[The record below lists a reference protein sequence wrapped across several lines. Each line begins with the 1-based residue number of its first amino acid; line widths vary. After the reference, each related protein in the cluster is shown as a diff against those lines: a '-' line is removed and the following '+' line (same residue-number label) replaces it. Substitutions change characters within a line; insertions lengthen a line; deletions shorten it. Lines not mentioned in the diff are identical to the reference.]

1 MQVDGKRL
9 RRRLAELEQRD
20 RERERRRTRALCDL
34 VIQWSDADPEIAAT
48 MDRYS
53 ELVDAQSDPPAGWP
67 PDRAT
72 RELLARVAAE
82 HSFDR
87 AEYEEMRA
95 EFWKIIQASDAPET
109 RAAHAIFVRAKREIL
124 ARERL

>member
-1 MQVDGKRL
+1 MQSERYRL

-20 RERERRRTRALCDL
+20 RERERRRTQSLCNL
-34 VIQWSDADPEIAAT
+34 VIQWSDADPAIAAV

-53 ELVDAQSDPPAGWP
+53 ERVDAQSDPPSDWP

-87 AEYEEMRA
+87 VEAEEMRA

-109 RAAHAIFVRAKREIL
+109 RAALAIFARAKREIL

>member
-1 MQVDGKRL
+1 M
-9 RRRLAELEQRD
+9 
-20 RERERRRTRALCDL
+20 
-34 VIQWSDADPEIAAT
+34 IQWSDSDPAIAAI

-53 ELVDAQSDPPAGWP
+53 ELVDAQREPPCDWP

-87 AEYEEMRA
+87 AESDEMRA

-109 RAAHAIFVRAKREIL
+109 RAAHAIFARANREIL